1 MKTIQIKNLSNEVLR
16 EVELPEAI
24 FAYPFKEHLV
34 HTAVEAWRA
43 AQRAGSHKVKVRSE
57 VRGSGRKLWRQKG
70 TGRARMGSIRSPIW
84 RTGGIVHGP
93 KPRDYTMGVS
103 VREKKVA
110 LCSALSRKLA
120 DGGLVVLDSLERDS
134 HKTGELTRDL
144 AALGVPEK
152 TVLVDV
158 GENPNLDRASRN
170 IPRVDTIH
178 VRDLNVYEV
187 VNRDHV
193 VLSADAVEALIGMLD
208 GVRRRAVQD
217 GEQEE
222 ASA

>member
-1 MKTIQIKNLSNEVLR
+1 MKIQVKNYANDDVR
-16 EVELPEAI
+16 EMDLPESV
-24 FAYPFKEHLV
+24 FGYEYKEHLI
-34 HTAVEAWRA
+34 HTVVRA
-43 AQRAGSHKVKVRSE
+43 ILAARRSGSAKTKVRSE
-57 VRGSGRKLWRQKG
+57 VKGSGKKLWRQKG